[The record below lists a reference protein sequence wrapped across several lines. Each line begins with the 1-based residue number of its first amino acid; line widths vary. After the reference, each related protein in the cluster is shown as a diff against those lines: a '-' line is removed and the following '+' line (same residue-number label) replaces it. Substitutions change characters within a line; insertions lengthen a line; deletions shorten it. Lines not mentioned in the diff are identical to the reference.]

1 MYKVATGVATIASIF
16 LLAGCGSSTKQN
28 SQDSSTTSKKQA
40 SMSMVKSSKKEAREK
55 VDDAQFSVDN
65 LFEEID
71 DSFPSEYNY
80 NKLFTGT
87 SVSDVE
93 NVEATVDELPQS
105 KDRTRLQKLVAKAMK
120 LAKAEEPSQTVAQSK
135 AEESSLAKYRSES
148 LDKELSSTRESID
161 EEFSDTKKNSSSS
174 TKVTTSGTAI
184 HYTKVDLETFAS
196 ETDKYVGKNIETSGE
211 VAYIQKNP
219 DDKDIYYVVILPKD
233 NYTSTGY
240 SFGTVTEINIDS
252 FNDKNIQEGKQITVK
267 GGALTSTL
275 KLNGKVLKSD
285 IVVDSVSV
293 N

>member
-1 MYKVATGVATIASIF
+1 MYKVATGIATIASIF

-105 KDRTRLQKLVAKAMK
+105 KDRTRL
-120 LAKAEEPSQTVAQSK
+120 
-135 AEESSLAKYRSES
+135 
-148 LDKELSSTRESID
+148 
-161 EEFSDTKKNSSSS
+161 
-174 TKVTTSGTAI
+174 
-184 HYTKVDLETFAS
+184 
-196 ETDKYVGKNIETSGE
+196 
-211 VAYIQKNP
+211 
-219 DDKDIYYVVILPKD
+219 
-233 NYTSTGY
+233 
-240 SFGTVTEINIDS
+240 
-252 FNDKNIQEGKQITVK
+252 
-267 GGALTSTL
+267 
-275 KLNGKVLKSD
+275 
-285 IVVDSVSV
+285 
-293 N
+293 